1 MSLLAVYSCWSAAWL
16 LYWLAAVRDITL
28 YALPPSEWGLGF
40 YAKARASGEHLDR
53 GRSLLQILHYQ
64 FGERYEPH
72 WDYFVDPVNAVNGGQ
87 RLATMLIYLSDVE
100 EGGETVFPSSEE
112 KPARATP
119 A

>member
-1 MSLLAVYSCWSAAWL
+1 M
-16 LYWLAAVRDITL
+16 
-28 YALPPSEWGLGF
+28 
-40 YAKARASGEHLDR
+40 
-53 GRSLLQILHYQ
+53 LQILHYQ

-119 A
+119 AYIHFPYHTPCWQDSIYLLVVR